1 MSAEEMANTDDSLAD
16 ERKAAYIERAIRYN
30 IQRYMDLVGM
40 NQGDM
45 AKVLHVSRG
54 AVSQMLTGYSRLKF
68 RQMYLAAQ
76 ALGVSID
83 DLMDPSYMAQADELA
98 QKMFEI
104 QTQADELT
112 QKKFEIQTQA
122 DELTRKMSENLH
134 DTQQSATSDSNE
146 LALSG
151 AGAGGTQ
158 TRYFVMPEMNGLAL
172 APRNAKPRYFVMPET
187 NKLALVPREC

>member
-1 MSAEEMANTDDSLAD
+1 MSAEEMMSADDGLMN
-16 ERKAAYIERAIRYN
+16 ERKADYIERAIRYN
-30 IQRYMDLVGM
+30 IQRYMDLSGM
-40 NQGDM
+40 RQEDM

-54 AVSQMLTGYSRLKF
+54 AVSQMLTGYSRMKF

-83 DLMDPSYMAQADELA
+83 DLMDPSYMAQDDELTR
-98 QKMFEI
+98 KMFEI

-112 QKKFEIQTQA
+112 RRML
-122 DELTRKMSENLH
+122 DNLH

-158 TRYFVMPEMNGLAL
+158 ARYFVMPKTNRLAL
-172 APRNAKPRYFVMPET
+172 AR
-187 NKLALVPREC
+187 REC

>member
-112 QKKFEIQTQA
+112 
-122 DELTRKMSENLH
+122 RKMSENLH

-172 APRNAKPRYFVMPET
+172 AR
-187 NKLALVPREC
+187 REC